1 MATDLYAEIVESI
14 AAPLTAW
21 LSENG
26 ATDAAQLAPPTRA
39 GSGDLAMACH
49 RYARVFRK
57 APQMIAVDLAAV
69 AAAHPLVAE
78 ATPVAGFL
86 NLTFDWAAVAE
97 KVVDWAQ
104 TDDGALGRTAVL
116 AGQTVL
122 VEYSSPNTNK
132 PQHLGHC
139 RNNILGHTVAT
150 LMEAAGAKVVR
161 VNLINDRG
169 IHICKS
175 MVAYRHF
182 GEGVTPAALGKKGDH
197 LVGDFYVQFNEA
209 FNAEY
214 KAAKN
219 SGRFDDL
226 EAVPSEDEWFNS
238 DSPLGQETRAM
249 LQAWEAGDAAVRD
262 LWRTMNG
269 WCEAGFKQTYD
280 RMGVRFDQI
289 DKESETYLLGK
300 DLIAEGLKNG
310 VFEEIEGGA
319 IGFDLTK
326 LGLEG
331 HKAVLRSDGTSMYV
345 TQDIGTA
352 VKRFEQH
359 DFDQMIYVVGDEQD
373 YHFKVL
379 FGILEHLR
387 PAMKGRLHHLS
398 YGMIKLPDGDMKS
411 RKGNVVDA
419 DGLMDELHAA
429 AFAVSKDS
437 EKLAAASEDVQHATA
452 EAIGLAGLKFYL
464 LKYAP
469 KTSFVFDR
477 DNSISPQ
484 GETGVCC
491 QYSYARAGRVSD
503 VVGDLPDVA
512 PDWSVLTE
520 EKPRAIL
527 TAMLRFP
534 GEMATAAR
542 EHKPSFATKGTYEI
556 VNAFNTF
563 YNDAAYRV
571 KDAEG
576 GRKVALAR
584 LVEGAHRMI
593 GAGLEL
599 LGIQPVDAM

>member
-21 LSENG
+21 LAEHG
-26 ATDAAQLAPPTRA
+26 ASDPAQLAPPRRA
-39 GSGDLAMACH
+39 GTGDLAMACH

-57 APQMIAVDLAAV
+57 APQAIAADLAAV
-69 AAAHPLVAE
+69 AGAHPLVVEVE
-78 ATPVAGFL
+78 AVAGFL
-86 NLTFDWAAVAE
+86 NLSLDWTAVAQ
-97 KVVDWAQ
+97 KVVGWALS
-104 TDDGALGRTAVL
+104 DDGALGRTDAL

-182 GEGVTPAALGKKGDH
+182 GEGVTPASAGKKGDH
-197 LVGDFYVQFNEA
+197 LVGDFYVRFANA

-214 KAAKN
+214 KENFAGVENPPKP
-219 SGRFDDL
+219 DD
-226 EAVPSEDEWFNS
+226 WFNG

-249 LQAWEAGDAAVRD
+249 LQAWEAGDPEVRA
-262 LWRTMNG
+262 LWETMNG
-269 WCEAGFKQTYD
+269 WCEAGFKATYD

-300 DLIAEGLKNG
+300 DLIAEGLEQG
-310 VFEEIEGGA
+310 IFEPIKGGA
-319 IGFDLTK
+319 TGFDLAK
-326 LGLEG
+326 IGLEG
-331 HKAVLRSDGTSMYV
+331 HKAVLRSDGTSLYV

-352 VKRFEQH
+352 VRRFEQH
-359 DFDQMIYVVGDEQD
+359 GFDKLIYVVGNEQNH
-373 YHFKVL
+373 HFKVL

-387 PAMKGRLHHLS
+387 PALEGRLHHLS
-398 YGMIKLPDGDMKS
+398 YGMVELPDGRMKS
-411 RKGNVVDA
+411 REGKVVDA
-419 DGLMDELHAA
+419 DDLMDELHAA
-429 AFAVSKDS
+429 ALAVAQASD
-437 EKLAAASEDVQHATA
+437 KLTDAPDAVVHETA
-452 EAIGLAGLKFYL
+452 EAIGLGGLKFFL

-469 KTSFVFDR
+469 ATTFVFDR
-477 DNSISPQ
+477 ENSISPN

-491 QYSYARAGRVSD
+491 QYSYARAGRVGEK
-503 VVGDLPDVA
+503 VGQLPDVA
-512 PDWSVLTE
+512 PDWAVLTE
-520 EKPRAIL
+520 EVPRALL

-534 GEMATAAR
+534 GEMAAAATDM
-542 EHKPSFATKGTYEI
+542 KPSLATKATYEI

-563 YNDAAYRV
+563 YNDKRYRV

-576 GRKVALAR
+576 GRKVALAQ
-584 LVEGAHRMI
+584 LVQAAHRMI